1 MLRQRSTALPLALV
15 YALLVVYASL
25 YPFSGWRWPAGASW
39 SELLWLTWPPW
50 RNRFDE
56 LSNFLGY
63 VPLGALLALGW
74 ARAGV
79 PSVLGALAALC
90 LPALLSYTMEC
101 TQHFIPR
108 RVPSGRDWALN
119 AGGAAMGVCLALAV
133 VWLGWVTRWR
143 QWRMRWF
150 EPQASPALVL
160 LLLWPVALL
169 FPTPIP
175 LGLGQVF
182 DEIATWLPDIL
193 ADTPWADTVATPVAQ
208 HGVQRPV
215 PSPWLESTAVA
226 AGLMAPC
233 MLAFAVLRPGWR
245 RLFVAVFVVVLALGT
260 TALSTALN
268 FGPVHAWAWVTPAV
282 SRGLAMGGVLT
293 LVLSRLK
300 PSLAAG
306 LGLMALAISVAL
318 GASAPADP
326 YFAASLQLWEQGQ
339 FIRFHGMSQWVG
351 WLWPY
356 AAMTWLMA
364 RLAGARQD
372 R

>member
-25 YPFSGWRWPAGASW
+25 YPFTGWRWPAGMAW
-39 SELLWLTWPPW
+39 TEMLRLPWPPW
-50 RNRFDE
+50 RDRFDE
-56 LSNFLGY
+56 LANFLGY
-63 VPLGALLALGW
+63 MPLGALLALGW
-74 ARAGV
+74 ARSGV
-79 PSVLGALAALC
+79 PLVLGALVAVC
-90 LPALLSYTMEC
+90 LPALLAYGLEC

-119 AGGAAMGVCLALAV
+119 AAGTATGVLLALGL
-133 VWLGWVTRWR
+133 VWLGWVDRWR
-143 QWRMRWF
+143 QWRLRWF

-169 FPTPIP
+169 FPTPLP

-182 DEIATWLPDIL
+182 DELAAWIPELL
-193 ADTPWADTVATPVAQ
+193 ADTPWAGTVALPAAAR
-208 HGVQRPV
+208 GALRPTL
-215 PSPWLESTAVA
+215 SPWLESAAVA

-245 RLFVAVFVVVLALGT
+245 RLWMAVLALGLALAT

-282 SRGLAMGGVLT
+282 TRGLVFGGVLI
-293 LVLSRLK
+293 LAASRLR
-300 PSLAAG
+300 PRLAGA
-306 LGLMALAISVAL
+306 LGLVALAISVSL

-351 WLWPY
+351 WAWPY
-356 AAMTWLMA
+356 AAMAWLMA
-364 RLAGARQD
+364 RLAGVR
-372 R
+372 

>member
-39 SELLWLTWPPW
+39 VELLGLRWPPW
-50 RNRFDE
+50 RNPFDE
-56 LSNFLGY
+56 VSNFLGY
-63 VPLGALLALGW
+63 VPLGALLTLGW
-74 ARAGV
+74 ARSGLPLLLVAT
-79 PSVLGALAALC
+79 AALC
-90 LPALLSYTMEC
+90 LPSLLSYALEC
-101 TQHFIPR
+101 AQHFIPR

-119 AGGAAMGVCLALAV
+119 AGGAAMGVCLALALV
-133 VWLGWVTRWR
+133 GLGWVDRWR
-143 QWRMRWF
+143 MWRLRWF
-150 EPQASPALVL
+150 ESQASPALVL

-169 FPTPIP
+169 FPAPVP

-182 DEIATWLPDIL
+182 EELRAWIPELL
-193 ADTPWADTVATPVAQ
+193 AGTPWEGLVAPPV
-208 HGVQRPV
+208 VQGGALRPML
-215 PSPWLESTAVA
+215 SPWVEGTAVA
-226 AGLMAPC
+226 AGLAAPC

-245 RLFVAVFVVVLALGT
+245 RLVVAFLILVLALAT

-268 FGPVHAWAWVTPAV
+268 FGPVHAWAWLTPAV
-282 SRGLAMGGVLT
+282 MPG
-293 LVLSRLK
+293 
-300 PSLAAG
+300 LAAG
-306 LGLMALAISVAL
+306 SVLILVASRLRPRLAALLGLAALVTSVLL

-356 AAMTWLMA
+356 AAMGWLMA
-364 RLAGARQD
+364 RLAGAR
-372 R
+372 